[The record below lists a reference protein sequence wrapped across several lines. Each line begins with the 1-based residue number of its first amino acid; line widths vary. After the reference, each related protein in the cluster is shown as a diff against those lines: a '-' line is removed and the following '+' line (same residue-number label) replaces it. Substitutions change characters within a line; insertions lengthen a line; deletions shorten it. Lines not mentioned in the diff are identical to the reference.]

1 MPLDNNNFILEPVED
16 EEDEKKKIRLTAED
30 NDEQS

>member
-16 EEDEKKKIRLTAED
+16 EDDEKKIRLTAED